1 MSVLVLLEQRGEV
14 KHCALEAAFKAGEIA
29 RSAGVDLDAVFIGK
43 ALGDQAEQL
52 RGLGIRKVYAYEDEK
67 LSHYSSDGY
76 VPIVRDLVNELGATV
91 KGRYKRH
98 WIGAGDVAASG
109 MPEAY
114 YDLYQDPHE
123 KNPQLIPLIHT
134 QGQFN
139 RMVARHQ
146 LFKRKYPDKSNAK
159 GIPYTGLSNARPETK
174 EIGER
179 VKAYMEKMPFDIEE
193 YLEHEIPGSDNVG
206 DWGD

>member
-1 MSVLVLLEQRGEV
+1 
-14 KHCALEAAFKAGEIA
+14 
-29 RSAGVDLDAVFIGK
+29 
-43 ALGDQAEQL
+43 
-52 RGLGIRKVYAYEDEK
+52 
-67 LSHYSSDGY
+67 
-76 VPIVRDLVNELGATV
+76 
-91 KGRYKRH
+91 
-98 WIGAGDVAASG
+98 

-123 KNPQLIPLIHT
+123 KNPQLVPLIHT

-174 EIGER
+174 AIGER
-179 VKAYMEKMPFDIEE
+179 VKAYMENMPFDIEE
-193 YLEHEIPGSDNVG
+193 YLEYEIPGSKNVG
-206 DWGD
+206 DWGN